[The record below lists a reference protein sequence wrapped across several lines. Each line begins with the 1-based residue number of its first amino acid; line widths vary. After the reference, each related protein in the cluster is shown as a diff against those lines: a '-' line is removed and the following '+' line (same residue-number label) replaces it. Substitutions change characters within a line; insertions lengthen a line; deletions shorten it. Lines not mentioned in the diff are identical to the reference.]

1 MRLDADTG
9 EKVVVSDEGPWG
21 AAEGE
26 EEGGENAGAVAAGCF
41 KTYNMRTRG
50 KYLWRIFLDKKNKEK
65 EKRGWM

>member
-41 KTYNMRTRG
+41 KTYNMRTG
-50 KYLWRIFLDKKNKEK
+50 GEYLW
-65 EKRGWM
+65 